1 MLSLGLVHS
10 SDFERYDWMS
20 HRDSCLEN
28 DLETASIAKWYFK
41 FKLHLRCSRLNSISS
56 STISNI
62 AFQIETGCNRNQTLS
77 RWVSYCEFKSHSR
90 WSRIN
95 SIPSFAN
102 LRIRRNYEYVL
113 WYHKGR
119 PSELNHTRNC
129 TRVCIWFIS
138 DTLF

>member
-1 MLSLGLVHS
+1 MLSLGLVRS
-10 SDFERYDWMS
+10 GVFEGYDWMS

-62 AFQIETGCNRNQTLS
+62 VFQIATGCHRD
-77 RWVSYCEFKSHSR
+77 EFKSHSGC
-90 WSRIN
+90 SRIN
-95 SIPSFAN
+95 SISSFAN

>member
-1 MLSLGLVHS
+1 MLSLGLVRS
-10 SDFERYDWMS
+10 GVFEGYDWMS

-62 AFQIETGCNRNQTLS
+62 AFQIATGCHRD
-77 RWVSYCEFKSHSR
+77 EFKSHSGC
-90 WSRIN
+90 SRIN
-95 SIPSFAN
+95 SISSFAN

-119 PSELNHTRNC
+119 PSELNRNC

>member
-1 MLSLGLVHS
+1 MLSLGLVRS
-10 SDFERYDWMS
+10 SVFEGYDWMS

-62 AFQIETGCNRNQTLS
+62 VFQIATGCHRD
-77 RWVSYCEFKSHSR
+77 EFKSHSGC
-90 WSRIN
+90 SRIN
-95 SIPSFAN
+95 SISSFAN